1 MTLTVYDD
9 FEQGSEEWL
18 QVRCGVATASTI
30 SAMLTPTGKV
40 AENQTSRSMISELAA
55 ERLTGRPTE
64 PIWSRD
70 IERGH
75 LDEPIARET
84 YEEHAGVEVE
94 EVGFMVSG
102 YIARG
107 EGEDVNTGRDLGYSP
122 DGLVGEYGLI
132 EIKSRKPKLHLRYV
146 LTGQI
151 PFAHMVQMQTGM
163 LVSGRTWCDYISY
176 CGGLPM
182 HIQRVYADSQMSENI
197 LEAAS
202 HLEREVEQTMV
213 KFKELTL
220 DMPETEYI
228 DHFGDD
234 LEIIL

>member
-1 MTLTVYDD
+1 MSRLVMYSM
-9 FEQGSEEWL
+9 EQGSEEWL
-18 QVRCGVATASTI
+18 QARCGVPTASTI
-30 SAMLTPTGKV
+30 SAMLTPTGKI
-40 AENQTSRSMISELAA
+40 ADNQTSRSMIAELAA
-55 ERLTGRPTE
+55 ERLTGRPSE

-75 LDEPIARET
+75 LDEPIARDI
-84 YEEHAGVEVE
+84 YAEHTGVEVE
-94 EVGFMVSG
+94 EVGFMVTG
-102 YIARG
+102 YIPRG
-107 EGEDVNTGRDLGYSP
+107 ESYTDVANDLGYSP

-132 EIKSRKPKLHLRYV
+132 EIKSRKPKLHLQYV

-163 LVSGRTWCDYISY
+163 LVSGRVWCDYISY

-182 HIQRVYADSQMSENI
+182 HIQRVYVDDQMTERI

-213 KFKELTL
+213 KFKELTRE
-220 DMPETEYI
+220 MPETEYI

-234 LEIIL
+234 LEIVI